1 MIELIVLNYLDSVLT
16 VPVYMEEPEDPE
28 GSYVVLE
35 KTGSFRENHI
45 NTAVIAAQSYGESLY
60 QAAVLNGT
68 VKQALDNMIELDAVA
83 SVQLNSDY
91 NFTDPETKRYR
102 YQCVCNIVYYE
113 ED

>member
-1 MIELIVLNYLDSVLT
+1 MIELIVLNYLNSVLS
-16 VPVYMEEPEDPE
+16 VPAYMEEPEDPE
-28 GSYVVLE
+28 GSFVVLE
-35 KTGSFRENHI
+35 KTGSSRENHI

-60 QAAVLNGT
+60 QAAILNRT
-68 VKQALDNMIELDAVA
+68 VKQALEDLIVLDSVA

-102 YQCVCNIVYYE
+102 YQCVYNIVYYE